1 MPEACDFVFSHV
13 TNRRFIWALQK
24 RSTTFLIWME
34 LLTGTVPVN
43 NSLLTGTVPVNNSL
57 LTGTW
62 SLSIIPYWQGP
73 YNIVYGVY
81 FTLDLDWLAKI
92 NYRLTRFFLNLS
104 PLCPIS
110 WPPLLLH
117 NWVSICVDKTCSA
130 DHKVDLKANIK
141 TPKQNL
147 CYKTWMLWTPFVK
160 GYFATLHLG
169 FSVKLR
175 IWQVPACKM
184 EPQSGIIL

>member
-1 MPEACDFVFSHV
+1 M
-13 TNRRFIWALQK
+13 
-24 RSTTFLIWME
+24 
-34 LLTGTVPVN
+34 TGTVPVN

-92 NYRLTRFFLNLS
+92 NYRLTRFFFNLS

-130 DHKVDLKANIK
+130 DHKVDLKGNIYMRK
-141 TPKQNL
+141 WLPHFFLFPDTPKQNL
-147 CYKTWMLWTPFVK
+147 YLWKMDAINT
-160 GYFATLHLG
+160 
-169 FSVKLR
+169 FSEELFFLFEC
-175 IWQVPACKM
+175 I
-184 EPQSGIIL
+184 